1 MMKPFIRAWRW
12 IGLDRFARNTR
23 GAAAIEFAMIALP
36 LFTMIFAVMELAL
49 VFLISISLEDAAAT
63 MAREIRVG
71 TITPPGIAATS
82 TTTAAPNLAT
92 FKQDLC
98 NYILLAP
105 VTTCTNQIQVD
116 VQPFSNFSSTTL
128 PNPISGQTFSS
139 SSLCYGSGTPGEVV
153 LMRVYYLW
161 PLLTPFLLNGLENV
175 TTYTN
180 TSGTS
185 GTGRWAAVSATEV
198 FVNEPNGTF
207 TGAGVSC

>member
-1 MMKPFIRAWRW
+1 
-12 IGLDRFARNTR
+12 LDKFARNTR
-23 GAAAIEFAMIALP
+23 GAAALEFAVIALP

-49 VFLISISLEDAAAT
+49 VFLISISLEDAAST
-63 MAREIRVG
+63 MARQIRVG
-71 TITPPGIAATS
+71 TITPPGVAVTAS
-82 TTTAAPNLAT
+82 TAAAPDLAT

-98 NYILLAP
+98 QYILLVP
-105 VTTCTNQIQVD
+105 STTCKNQIQVD
-116 VQPFSNFSSTTL
+116 IQPFSNFTATTL

-175 TTYTN
+175 TTYTGS
-180 TSGTS
+180 TGPS

-198 FVNEPNGTF
+198 FVNEPNASF
-207 TGAGVSC
+207 TGSGVSC

>member
-1 MMKPFIRAWRW
+1 MTKSFIRAWRR

-23 GAAAIEFAMIALP
+23 GAAALEFAMIALP

-71 TITPPGIAATS
+71 TITPPGVAATTS
-82 TTTAAPNLAT
+82 TAAAPDLTT

-98 NYILLAP
+98 SNILLVP
-105 VTTCTNQIQVD
+105 SSTCINQIQVD
-116 VQPFSNFSSTTL
+116 VQPFSNFTSTTL
-128 PNPISGQTFSS
+128 PNPISGQTFST

-175 TTYTN
+175 TTY
-180 TSGTS
+180 SGS
-185 GTGRWAAVSATEV
+185 ASPGRWAAVSATEV
-198 FVNEPNGTF
+198 FVNEPNASF
-207 TGAGVSC
+207 TGSGVSC